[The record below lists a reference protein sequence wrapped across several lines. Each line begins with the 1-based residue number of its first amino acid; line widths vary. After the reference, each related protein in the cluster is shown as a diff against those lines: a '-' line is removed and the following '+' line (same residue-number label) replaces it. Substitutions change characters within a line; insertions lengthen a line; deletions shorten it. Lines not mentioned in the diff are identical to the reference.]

1 MSKPQA
7 QPLPDLVDVFLTN
20 AVATSGGPGP
30 GVVRVPRDE
39 ASRIIAH
46 KLGVAGS
53 RPPRSYADGGQAGP
67 VTGTRT
73 FGGPP
78 AARPAQSN

>member
-1 MSKPQA
+1 VA
-7 QPLPDLVDVFLTN
+7 IYLTN
-20 AVATSGGPGP
+20 AIATSAGSGP

-46 KLGVAGS
+46 KLGVPGS
-53 RPPRSYADGGQAGP
+53 APPRSYADGGQSGP
-67 VTGTRT
+67 VTGTRV

-78 AARPAQSN
+78 PSRPAQSN